1 MDDPTIEPPN
11 DAEAEWVR
19 TNVMGVREAAGGRQP
34 PRRSTSSTPAGSRS
48 GRPSPRRMG
57 GSEPDD
63 QRLRAGVRQV
73 LVDELGLDWAVVTDK
88 HGTEIAVH
96 GQPGDLLVFPPN
108 LVAKRF
114 ERGETHFW
122 SRSTTGSPSRRP
134 SSDQQTAR
142 NADEPHLT
150 VEPGTFWGFP

>member
-1 MDDPTIEPPN
+1 MDDPTVTEPPN

-19 TNVMGVREAAGGRQP
+19 TNVMGVREAAGGEL
-34 PRRSTSSTPAGSRS
+34 TPAQID
-48 GRPSPRRMG
+48 
-57 GSEPDD
+57 E
-63 QRLRAGVRQV
+63 LYAGWFEEWAAKPEEHREDPNPMINAFGLAFGQV

-114 ERGETHFW
+114 ERGETHFLEQIYQGI
-122 SRSTTGSPSRRP
+122 SE
-134 SSDQQTAR
+134 QVAELR
-142 NADEPHLT
+142 NS
-150 VEPGTFWGFP
+150 